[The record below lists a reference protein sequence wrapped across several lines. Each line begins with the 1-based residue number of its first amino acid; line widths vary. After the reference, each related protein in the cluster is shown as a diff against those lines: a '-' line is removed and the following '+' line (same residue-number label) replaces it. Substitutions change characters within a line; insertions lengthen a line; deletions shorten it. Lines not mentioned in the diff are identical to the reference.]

1 MKKIIIVLLITL
13 QGFAQNFDYK
23 NYASLLSKN
32 VSSKGNV
39 NYDLLKTNKADL
51 DKVIAEFEKTYPTNS
66 WSKNERLAYYINAYN
81 VYTLKKVIDN
91 YPTKSIKNI
100 NNAWDDKFIVLAS
113 KKISLSHIE
122 HNILRKM
129 NEPRIHFAINCASF
143 SCPNLLN
150 VPYLPNT
157 IDTQLEKV
165 TKDFINDAS
174 KNTITSDEI
183 KISEIFN
190 WFSGDFKTK
199 ETSLIDFINK
209 YSFVKVN
216 DKAKVKYLTYNWSLN
231 K

>member
-13 QGFAQNFDYK
+13 QGYAQNFDYK
-23 NYASLLSKN
+23 NYTSLLSKH

-39 NYDLLKTNKADL
+39 DYDLLKTNKADL
-51 DKVIAEFEKTYPTNS
+51 DKVIGEFEETYPTNS
-66 WSKNERLAYYINAYN
+66 WSKNELLAYYINAYN

-122 HNILRKM
+122 HDILRKM

-157 IDTQLEKV
+157 IDAQLEKV

-174 KNTITSDEI
+174 KNIITSNEI

-199 ETSLIDFINK
+199 ETSLIDYLNK
-209 YSFVKVN
+209 YSTTKIEP
-216 DKAKVKYLTYNWSLN
+216 KAKVKYLTYNWSLN